1 MVEAKKYRV
10 VEEISAHGKREF
22 FPERKVLG
30 MWWRYGAYP
39 AGDMTFTSFDAAES
53 WQQDRHDVVI
63 ATKIHHVGMDGDE

>member
-30 MWWRYGAYP
+30 MWWRYGVP
-39 AGDMTFTSFDAAES
+39 NHGN
-53 WQQDRHDVVI
+53 
-63 ATKIHHVGMDGDE
+63 KIVMMWLLQRKYIMLEWMVMNNA